1 MRARMVGLFVGA
13 LLVAAC
19 KPRQVEVRTAPTQ
32 QQAAQVSVR
41 VNNNLG
47 QAVNVYVTLNGT
59 DTFLRQV
66 AANSGATIPVQGFAP
81 GSSVT
86 LKAVT
91 VDGVR
96 KYERNVVLTGT
107 VTFPLP

>member
-13 LLVAAC
+13 LLIAAC
-19 KPRQVEVRTAPTQ
+19 RPRTVDVRTAPTQ

-41 VNNNLG
+41 VNNNLS
-47 QAVNVYVTLNGT
+47 QAVNVYVSLNGT

-66 AANSGATIPVQGFAP
+66 AAGSSTTIPVQGFAP
-81 GSSVT
+81 GSSVI
-86 LKAVT
+86 LRAVT

-96 KYERNVVLTGT
+96 KYDRNVVLTGT